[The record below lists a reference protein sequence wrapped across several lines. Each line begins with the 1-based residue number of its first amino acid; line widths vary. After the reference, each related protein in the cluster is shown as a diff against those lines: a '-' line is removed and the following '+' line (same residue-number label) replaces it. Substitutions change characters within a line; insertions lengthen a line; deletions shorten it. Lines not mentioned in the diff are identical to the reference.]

1 MRQDASDRSIRSGD
15 ADCRRHPPEV
25 LRMKRRNLQLLY
37 AGGIALNAVALIA
50 AATTGS
56 TLYAATFG
64 LVIVYLSVRYWM
76 VSKD

>member
-1 MRQDASDRSIRSGD
+1 
-15 ADCRRHPPEV
+15 
-25 LRMKRRNLQLLY
+25 MKRRNLQLLY
-37 AGGIALNAVALIA
+37 AGGIALNTVALIA

-64 LVIVYLSVRYWM
+64 LVIVYLGVRYWM